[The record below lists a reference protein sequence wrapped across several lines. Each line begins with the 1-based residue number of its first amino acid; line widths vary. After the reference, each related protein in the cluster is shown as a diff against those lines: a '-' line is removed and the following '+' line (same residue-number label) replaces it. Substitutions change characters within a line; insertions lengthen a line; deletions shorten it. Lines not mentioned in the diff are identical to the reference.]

1 MFNNEQ
7 IEKNTKV
14 YTNHHEAFRALLG
27 GIGTGNI
34 SLDNTGA
41 FNDFE
46 VLNHP
51 DKGLKIPYTFFSLYY
66 AEKNGKNKK
75 CCIIET
81 EPREKYCKALGY
93 PSGYLYGLPR
103 MESC

>member
-1 MFNNEQ
+1 MFNSKQ
-7 IEKNTKV
+7 IEKNTKI
-14 YTNHHEAFRALLG
+14 YTNRHEAFRALLG

-51 DKGLKIPYTFFSLYY
+51 DKGLSL
-66 AEKNGKNKK
+66 
-75 CCIIET
+75 IHI
-81 EPREKYCKALGY
+81 
-93 PSGYLYGLPR
+93 
-103 MESC
+103 

>member
-1 MFNNEQ
+1 MFNSKQ
-7 IEKNTKV
+7 IEKNTKI
-14 YTNHHEAFRALLG
+14 YTNRHEAFRALLG

-51 DKGLKIPYTFFSLYY
+51 DKGLKIPYTFFIMQ
-66 AEKNGKNKK
+66 KKMGK
-75 CCIIET
+75 I
-81 EPREKYCKALGY
+81 R
-93 PSGYLYGLPR
+93 SVVYLKQNPGKSIAKPWGILPGIY
-103 MESC
+103 MDFPEWNPVK

>member
-1 MFNNEQ
+1 MLFYIKFTFTTFLRNFQ
-7 IEKNTKV
+7 SYFTEKNTKI
-14 YTNHHEAFRALLG
+14 YTNRHEAFRALLG

-66 AEKNGKNKK
+66 AEKNGENNRKIN
-75 CCIIET
+75 
-81 EPREKYCKALGY
+81 GF
-93 PSGYLYGLPR
+93 S
-103 MESC
+103 

>member
-1 MFNNEQ
+1 MFNSKQ
-7 IEKNTKV
+7 IEKNTKI
-14 YTNHHEAFRALLG
+14 YTNRHEAFRALLG

-51 DKGLKIPYTFFSLYY
+51 DKVHIHFFPYIMQKKMGKIRSVVYLKQNP
-66 AEKNGKNKK
+66 GKSIAKPWG
-75 CCIIET
+75 I
-81 EPREKYCKALGY
+81 
-93 PSGYLYGLPR
+93 LPGIY
-103 MESC
+103 MDFPEWNPVK

>member
-14 YTNHHEAFRALLG
+14 YTNRHEAFRALLG

-81 EPREKYCKALGY
+81 EPREKILQS
-93 PSGYLYGLPR
+93 SGLSFWLFIWTSKNGIL
-103 MESC
+103 